1 MELKKDKNQR
11 LENFFKRKFHKKK
24 EFFVE
29 DKNLNKKET
38 QEKGTEEIK
47 TEAEVIIEP
56 KKEIKV
62 EKEKKKIE
70 FKKFNDKKK
79 IPKSN
84 EVVVSVESL
93 KKNFIVGQNDIEVL
107 RGIDIE
113 IKKGDFAMLVG
124 PSGCG
129 KSTLLHVIYGLEAPT
144 EGKVFIKGDNIWSHN
159 KNWRADFRNSSVG
172 FIPQQAFWLKS
183 LSVLENVAMPA
194 VIGGKKFYQG
204 LERAAEMLEMV
215 GMSDWAN
222 HRPYDLSGGQQQRIA
237 LARALLLDP
246 WFIIADEPTGNL
258 DQKSGIELMNLIK
271 EFNQYLGLTILMVT
285 HNQEQFK
292 YSNKVIKVVDGRI
305 VQE

>member
-1 MELKKDKNQR
+1 MELKKDKKKR

-124 PSGCG
+124 PSGW
-129 KSTLLHVIYGLEAPT
+129 
-144 EGKVFIKGDNIWSHN
+144 GKVFIKGDNIWSHN